1 MTDLE
6 LKEDQ
11 PYYEYLEE
19 INREAEKESASQR
32 ILDDEYIYH
41 IMWPAYFLSNGHSE
55 DLDYNTEDEWL
66 QWWFSWCDS

>member
-11 PYYEYLEE
+11 PYYEYMEE
-19 INREAEKESASQR
+19 INREAEEKSASQR
-32 ILDDEYIYH
+32 IHDDEYVYH

-55 DLDYNTEDEWL
+55 DLSYNTEDSWPW
-66 QWWFSWCDS
+66 WWFSW